1 MRRVRGSIEKTQ
13 DGSGLF
19 FAYSKLEAEIT

>member
-1 MRRVRGSIEKTQ
+1 MRRVRSSIGKIQ

-19 FAYSKLEAEIT
+19 FAYSKLEAEMT